1 LPRRTHKEGVE
12 DAFLVRL
19 EDSYE
24 HRQVTILHCT
34 MITGTCNGTPS
45 QIVINKDAT
54 IQYNVVC
61 IIRYVFQENTKLTGD
76 GRSLMQQQTKTRM
89 TRGKFNGINAVAN
102 ETGVITAA
110 AMDQRGSLKK
120 AITKARGSDATDNDL
135 SQFKIQV
142 AEVLTRYASAILLD
156 PEYGLEAAKHRAQG
170 TGLFLAYEK
179 TGYDANEK
187 GRLPDLLD
195 DWSVERLVEAGA
207 DVIKVLLYY
216 DPDDTQQINTIKEA
230 FIERIGAECRAFD
243 IPFFLEVLAYSDTVG
258 DEKSLEF
265 ARVKPQKVK
274 KYMHVFSQPR
284 YGVDVLKVEV
294 PVNMAYVEGSKVNTD
309 GKVAYTQEEAKQAFR
324 DAASATTIPFIYL
337 SAGVTNEVFLET
349 LELAEQADTPFAG
362 VLCGRATWQDGIKV
376 YAQGGAEALHS
387 WLEDQG
393 VRNIQNLNEVLAKG
407 AKPWWD
413 FYGGKDAIE
422 IVETQK

>member
-1 LPRRTHKEGVE
+1 
-12 DAFLVRL
+12 
-19 EDSYE
+19 
-24 HRQVTILHCT
+24 
-34 MITGTCNGTPS
+34 
-45 QIVINKDAT
+45 
-54 IQYNVVC
+54 
-61 IIRYVFQENTKLTGD
+61 
-76 GRSLMQQQTKTRM
+76 MQQRAKTRIS
-89 TRGKFNGINAVAN
+89 RGKFNGINAVAN
-102 ETGVITAA
+102 EKGIIAAA
-110 AMDQRGSLKK
+110 AMDQRGSLQKS
-120 AITKARGSDATDNDL
+120 ISKARGSDATPDDL

-142 AEVLTRYASAILLD
+142 TEVLTRYATAILLD
-156 PEYGLEAAKHRAQG
+156 PEYGLEAAKHRASG

-195 DWSVERLVEAGA
+195 EWSVRRLVEAGA
-207 DVIKVLLYY
+207 SVIKVLLYY
-216 DPDDTQQINTIKEA
+216 DPDDTQKINTLKEA

-243 IPFFLEVLAYSDTVG
+243 IPFFLEVIAYSDEIG
-258 DEKSLEF
+258 DEKSIEF

-294 PVNMAYVEGSKVNTD
+294 PVNMNFVEGSKANTD
-309 GKVAYTQEEAKQAFR
+309 GKIAYSQEEAKQAFK
-324 DAASATTIPFIYL
+324 DAAAAASIPFIYL

-349 LELAEQADTPFAG
+349 LELAAQADTPFAG
-362 VLCGRATWQDGIKV
+362 VLCGRATWQDGVKIYAKDG
-376 YAQGGAEALHS
+376 AQGLHG

-393 VRNIQNLNEVLAKG
+393 VKNIQSLNEVLAKG

-422 IVETQK
+422 VVETEK